1 MTEPMSKAE
10 AARQA
15 EHSQSITAFFGMIL
29 GGEEPGVIGSVLAE
43 LMSAFL
49 VSHTIKTDAA
59 AEAELRTNL
68 LAEWC
73 ETVWALTALKEGGS
87 ETKQ

>member
-1 MTEPMSKAE
+1 MMQPMSKAE

-49 VSHTIKTDAA
+49 VSHTIKTDARRRRSCA
-59 AEAELRTNL
+59 RTCWRNG
-68 LAEWC
+68 ARQC
-73 ETVWALTALKEGGS
+73 GR
-87 ETKQ
+87 